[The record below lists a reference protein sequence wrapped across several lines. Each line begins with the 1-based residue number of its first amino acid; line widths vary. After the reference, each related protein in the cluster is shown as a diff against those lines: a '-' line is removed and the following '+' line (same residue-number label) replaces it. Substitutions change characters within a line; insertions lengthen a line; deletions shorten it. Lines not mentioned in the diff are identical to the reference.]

1 MVLLTFMTFTLFRG
15 VCSDEIYVVTHPYV
29 AQLVKIASVCRLCGS
44 FVAYSYHCLG
54 KKLARKD
61 WISAVLDIM
70 LNDDDSLLNLRCA
83 KCKRRVEERA
93 MMDLTKFKRSVSS
106 CAAI

>member
-1 MVLLTFMTFTLFRG
+1 MTFTLFRG

-29 AQLVKIASVCRLCGS
+29 AQLVKIASVCRLCRS
-44 FVAYSYHCLG
+44 FVACLG

-61 WISAVLDIM
+61 WISALLDIM

-93 MMDLTKFKRSVSS
+93 MMDLTKFKGSVAVLQSELS
-106 CAAI
+106 LHTIIVS